1 MDLSSLQEHKNNVIE
16 QDKLNEQRALEKQK
30 ESELKIKVVKQDIAN
45 ICDSILKIQNDIL
58 TKIKNIDDDILQTI
72 LQDNY
77 KLNEN
82 TIDFNFNLIVPYH
95 LFYEYDRQFDELTC
109 KDWFEHDD
117 DFDDYN
123 EFKKY
128 LDTIPYEV
136 KINFGLDESSSDCG
150 IQLRSLYQNTD
161 IFTSSVDVSNY
172 QLSENFYYTHDS
184 YYHQDNNDC
193 SSCIGDKFTDFVK
206 DALDQIN
213 IDTANKLYNNQNDT
227 YFFSLC
233 TVNNFMENVLNA
245 LIDRLELFNCVIIST
260 KIEDYIHNSSNDDS
274 MTFYIK
280 IKNPLD

>member
-117 DFDDYN
+117 DFDDLI
-123 EFKKY
+123 F
-128 LDTIPYEV
+128 DCTI
-136 KINFGLDESSSDCG
+136 I
-150 IQLRSLYQNTD
+150 YQ
-161 IFTSSVDVSNY
+161 
-172 QLSENFYYTHDS
+172 
-184 YYHQDNNDC
+184 
-193 SSCIGDKFTDFVK
+193 
-206 DALDQIN
+206 
-213 IDTANKLYNNQNDT
+213 
-227 YFFSLC
+227 
-233 TVNNFMENVLNA
+233 
-245 LIDRLELFNCVIIST
+245 
-260 KIEDYIHNSSNDDS
+260 
-274 MTFYIK
+274 
-280 IKNPLD
+280 